1 MDFSGY
7 MIFTKPFSTLFTY
20 IYCTAIL
27 YTCIY
32 CIYTYTIKHSRKE
45 WWVRLYKH
53 RRHRPRMSFTQ
64 RSQASRVTL
73 PSSPSSLSPPL
84 CRVFV
89 CWWVCLCV
97 CVCPTGRHRRA
108 WSPAASPAA
117 APAQTVVCVCVC
129 VCVTNSSAC
138 SNCIHMI
145 YSRAQCIIYK
155 DIKSSTSLNC
165 VYTYKQI

>member
-1 MDFSGY
+1 MDFSEY
-7 MIFTKPFSTLFTY
+7 MIFTKPFSTLFTLYILYGYIVYMQY
-20 IYCTAIL
+20 IYNITEPKRLVSSVVQTPTASSTHVL
-27 YTCIY
+27 T
-32 CIYTYTIKHSRKE
+32 E
-45 WWVRLYKH
+45 
-53 RRHRPRMSFTQ
+53 

-73 PSSPSSLSPPL
+73 SSSPSSLSPPL